1 MGRLPRRVVVP
12 LSGVKDFLFYFARGA
27 HQTRDP
33 LLPPTQTKGGEVGGV
48 GEVTNCLDRVTIIGV
63 MAAVI
68 DSVVQ
73 VLLVGVLIPLTAV
86 LICYQQPL
94 ILI

>member
-1 MGRLPRRVVVP
+1 
-12 LSGVKDFLFYFARGA
+12 
-27 HQTRDP
+27 
-33 LLPPTQTKGGEVGGV
+33 
-48 GEVTNCLDRVTIIGV
+48 

-86 LICYQQPL
+86 LICYQQPYPHIGL
-94 ILI
+94 GSITHQS